1 MAMRIGMG
9 MLGLFTAVMA
19 AGTMT
24 ATLAGC
30 GIHPA
35 EAASESGTVSIH
47 KMGGDID
54 VADAPEGATLETM
67 GGNVRLGNVTGHAK
81 LHTMGGNITVERAH
95 ASIDASTMGGTVRIE
110 DTNGAI
116 SASTM
121 GGDVSARE
129 VGSSSERRDIHLSS
143 MSGTLTLVVPQDF
156 PMEIHIKLTYT
167 KNHEGQC
174 RIIDKLGLKQQET
187 KDWDSLHGTPR
198 KVIRADGQ
206 TGNGLNKVTL
216 ETINGDVILKQE

>member
-1 MAMRIGMG
+1 MKPNRTGMT
-9 MLGLFTAVMA
+9 LLVCLA
-19 AGTMT
+19 AGMT
-24 ATLAGC
+24 AALAGC
-30 GIHPA
+30 RVYHA
-35 EAASESGTVSIH
+35 EAATDTGTVSIH

-54 VADAPEGATLETM
+54 VADAPDGATLETM
-67 GGNVRLGNVTGHAK
+67 GGNVRLGNVAGHAK
-81 LHTMGGNITVERAH
+81 LHTMGGNVTVERAH
-95 ASIDASTMGGTVRIE
+95 ASIDASTMGGSVRIE
-110 DTNGAI
+110 DTNGSI
-116 SASTM
+116 TASTM

-143 MSGTLTLVVPQDF
+143 MSGTITLVVPQDF
-156 PMEIHIKLTYT
+156 PMEIHIKLAYT

-187 KDWDSLHGTPR
+187 QDWDTSHGSPR

>member
-1 MAMRIGMG
+1 MKMRNGKRMA
-9 MLGLFTAVMA
+9 GLFTAVLA
-19 AGTMT
+19 VGAV
-24 ATLAGC
+24 ASALAGC
-30 GIHPA
+30 RVYRA
-35 EAASESGTVSIH
+35 EAAGNSGTVSIH

-54 VADAPEGATLETM
+54 VADAPDGATLETM
-67 GGNVRLGNVTGHAK
+67 GGNVRLGNVAGHAK
-81 LHTMGGNITVERAH
+81 LHTMGGNVTVERAH
-95 ASIDASTMGGTVRIE
+95 ASIDASTMGGSVRIE
-110 DTNGAI
+110 DTNGSI
-116 SASTM
+116 TASTM

-143 MSGTLTLVVPQDF
+143 MSGTITLVVPQDF
-156 PMEIHIKLTYT
+156 PMEIHIKLAYT

-187 KDWDSLHGTPR
+187 QDWDTSHGSPR